1 MTNNY
6 RSKADKRMS
15 LKEAIST
22 FVHDG
27 CSITFGGLG
36 GAQSIAETHEIIR
49 QKKKDLTLICDSPCE
64 PADMLL
70 GAGAYR
76 RLEVAYIAHVLPG
89 PAYNFR
95 RAFEEKI
102 PFEIEI
108 EEWTNNSIGMRFL
121 AGAMGLPYMPT
132 KSLLGTDF
140 LKYNSRIITTL
151 DPFNNEPIALVPAAN
166 PDVAIVHVSRCD
178 RKGNSQIFGFSSN
191 IENMAR
197 AAKHT
202 IVTCEE
208 IVPTDVIRNYG
219 NLTIIPGYSVDAV
232 VELPFASHP
241 WNMGYAYAYDFVFA
255 KDYVQQTATREGFL
269 AWLEEWVYNV
279 PDHEAYCRKVGWERL
294 HKLEQMERKFTSSP
308 Y

>member
-1 MTNNY
+1 MTTSY
-6 RSKADKRMS
+6 RAKSDKRMS

-22 FVHDG
+22 FVSDG
-27 CSITFGGLG
+27 CSITFGGMG

-49 QKKKDLTLICDSPCE
+49 QKKKNLTMICDSPCE

-70 GAGAYR
+70 GAGTYK
-76 RLEVAYIAHVLPG
+76 RLEIAYVAHVLPG
-89 PAYNFR
+89 PGYNFR
-95 RAFEEKI
+95 RAFEQKV
-102 PFEIEI
+102 PFAIEI
-108 EEWTNNSIGMRFL
+108 EEWTNSTIGMRFL

-132 KSLLGTDF
+132 KSLLGSDYTQI
-140 LKYNSRIITTL
+140 NSRIITTT
-151 DPFNNEPIALVPAAN
+151 DPYKQEPIALVPAAN

-178 RKGNSQIFGFSSN
+178 IKGNSQIFGFSSN

-208 IVPTDVIRNYG
+208 IVSSDVIRRYG
-219 NLTIIPGYSVDAV
+219 NLTIIPGYTVDAV

-255 KDYVQQTATREGFL
+255 KDYVKQTATREGFL
-269 AWLEEWVYNV
+269 EWLDEWVYSL
-279 PDHEAYCRKVGWERL
+279 PDHEAYCSKVGWGRL
-294 HKLEQMERKFTSSP
+294 QKLEQMERKFTHAP

>member
-1 MTNNY
+1 
-6 RSKADKRMS
+6 MS

-22 FVHDG
+22 FVSDG
-27 CSITFGGLG
+27 CSITFGGMG

-49 QKKKDLTLICDSPCE
+49 QKKKNLTMICDSPCE

-70 GAGAYR
+70 GAGTYK
-76 RLEVAYIAHVLPG
+76 RLEIAYVAHVLPG
-89 PAYNFR
+89 PGYNFR
-95 RAFEEKI
+95 RAFEQKV
-102 PFEIEI
+102 PFAIEI
-108 EEWTNNSIGMRFL
+108 EEWTNSTIGMRFL

-132 KSLLGTDF
+132 KSLLGSDYTQI
-140 LKYNSRIITTL
+140 NSRIITTT
-151 DPFNNEPIALVPAAN
+151 DPYKQEPIALVPAAN

-178 RKGNSQIFGFSSN
+178 IKGNSQIFGFSSN

-208 IVPTDVIRNYG
+208 IVSSDVIRRYG
-219 NLTIIPGYSVDAV
+219 NLTIIPGYTVDAV

-255 KDYVQQTATREGFL
+255 KDYVKQTATREGFL
-269 AWLEEWVYNV
+269 EWLDEWVYSL
-279 PDHEAYCRKVGWERL
+279 PDHEAYCSKVGWGRL
-294 HKLEQMERKFTSSP
+294 QKLEQMERKFTHAP